1 VVVSLKSIITTAIL
15 TGAVAASG
23 TVAAAS
29 SGLSSQHVRPTPA
42 VARDLR
48 SPDARDAAARASTR
62 DLRSPDARDAA
73 LRGVAPSAVAVQAPA
88 RDTADAS
95 SNDFPWLESAII
107 AVVALSVVGVAQTMR
122 RRHRLPAGV

>member
-1 VVVSLKSIITTAIL
+1 VVVSLKSIITTVIL

-29 SGLSSQHVRPTPA
+29 PGLSSQHLRPTPA
-42 VARDLR
+42 VAQDLR

-88 RDTADAS
+88 RDAS

-122 RRHRLPAGV
+122 RRHRLPAGA